1 MPSIYKGVNIMKNLI
16 LILAIAGV
24 FNYVDEKQNVPDWSW
39 FSPEF
44 EEFAVEFPNLQTV
57 ETKDQGMESM
67 GLDGSNYISKM
78 PLGLLKFDN
87 IHCEVFFGEF
97 SQGSYE
103 TVDVDR
109 DRLKSHIK
117 KEFLANL
124 VSERDIEWLGY
135 SAEEYVFE
143 SKVSKTRATVRTV
156 YDRSQ
161 NKFAQLIFAH
171 PKKGNFK
178 PEMERFFGSFEMS

>member
-1 MPSIYKGVNIMKNLI
+1 MKNLI

-24 FNYVDEKQNVPDWSW
+24 FNYVDEKQNVPEWNW
-39 FSPEF
+39 YSPEY
-44 EEFAVEFPNLQTV
+44 EEFAVEFPNLQTL
-57 ETKDQGMESM
+57 ETKGQGMESM
-67 GLDGSNYISKM
+67 GLEGSNYISKM

-109 DRLKSHIK
+109 DRLISHIK

-156 YDRSQ
+156 YDQRQ

-171 PKKGNFK
+171 PKKGEFK
-178 PEMERFFGSFEMS
+178 QEMERFFGSFEMS

>member
-1 MPSIYKGVNIMKNLI
+1 MKNLI
-16 LILAIAGV
+16 LILAVAGV
-24 FNYVDEKQNVPDWSW
+24 FNYVDEKQNVPEWNW
-39 FSPEF
+39 YVPEYEAF
-44 EEFAVEFPNLQTV
+44 TVEFPKLQAL

-67 GLDGSNYISKM
+67 GLDGSRYISKM

-97 SQGSYE
+97 SDSSYG

-109 DRLKSHIK
+109 DRLISHIK
-117 KEFLANL
+117 KEFLASL

-143 SKVSKTRATVRTV
+143 SKVSNTRATVRTV

-161 NKFAQLIFAH
+161 NKFAQLIFSH
-171 PKKGNFK
+171 PKKGEFNQ
-178 PEMERFFGSFEMS
+178 EMERFFGSFEIL